1 MIGAIPPDVLPAV
14 MAVDLHAAS
23 RAASAALLPP
33 PPAAGLLHP
42 AHGSVAAMLTATA
55 AAAGVEAADWWLGFL
70 PRWAGVRW
78 V

>member
-33 PPAAGLLHP
+33 PPAAASCILP
-42 AHGSVAAMLTATA
+42 TA
-55 AAAGVEAADWWLGFL
+55 VLR
-70 PRWAGVRW
+70 PC
-78 V
+78 

>member
-23 RAASAALLPP
+23 RAAS
-33 PPAAGLLHP
+33 AAGLLHP